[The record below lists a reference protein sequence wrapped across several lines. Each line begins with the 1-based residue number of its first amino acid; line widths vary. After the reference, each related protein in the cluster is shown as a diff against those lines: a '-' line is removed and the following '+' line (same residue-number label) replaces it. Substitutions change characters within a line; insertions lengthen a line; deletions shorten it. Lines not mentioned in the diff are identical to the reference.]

1 MNHSRNR
8 IFKLLIAGLSLG
20 IAACNTPGSSE
31 VVNYN
36 PLDDFEPLDPAS
48 IFATPEPR
56 PETSNYSTEQLSRGR
71 YLVGLLGC
79 GSCHT
84 DGALVGDP
92 DPNRLL
98 AGSRTGIAYTNP
110 LQNANPGVV
119 YPANLTPDLET
130 GLGSWTMDRLVTMI
144 RVGTT
149 EHSASSLP
157 VMPWPAYASITYEDA
172 LSIAAYLKS
181 LPPVR
186 HDVPANVNR
195 GQRATAPY
203 VHFGVYQSRGQR

>member
-1 MNHSRNR
+1 MLPACR
-8 IFKLLIAGLSLG
+8 LLCTVLLLPLL
-20 IAACNTPGSSE
+20 AACNSPARPIDAPPEG
-31 VVNYN
+31 YN
-36 PLDDFEPLDPAS
+36 PLNDFAELDPAT
-48 IFATPEPR
+48 IFATPEPDPSR
-56 PETSNYSTEQLSRGR
+56 SSYSTEQLSRGR

-84 DGALVGDP
+84 DGALVGNP

-98 AGSRTGIAYTNP
+98 AGSGTGIAYTSP
-110 LQNANPGVV
+110 FRDGNPGVV

-130 GLGSWTMDRLVTMI
+130 GLGTWTMEQLVTMI

-157 VMPWPAYASITYEDA
+157 VMPWPAYASITYDDA

-186 HDVPANVNR
+186 HQVPANVRR
-195 GQRATAPY
+195 GEPATAPY
-203 VHFGVYQSRGQR
+203 VHFGVYQRLE

>member
-1 MNHSRNR
+1 MLEIDKSL
-8 IFKLLIAGLSLG
+8 KSIAVGVIMLTV
-20 IAACNTPGSSE
+20 AACQVATEEAPQAW
-31 VVNYN
+31 N
-36 PLDDFEPLDPAS
+36 PLDDFEVLDPAS
-48 IFATPEPR
+48 IFATPEPS
-56 PETSNYSTEQLSRGR
+56 PENSAYSTEQLSRGR

-92 DPNRLL
+92 DPGRLL
-98 AGSRTGIAYTNP
+98 AGSSTGIAYTNP
-110 LQNANPGVV
+110 LQDSNPGVV

-130 GLGSWTMDRLVTMI
+130 GLGSWTMERLITMI

-157 VMPWPAYASITYEDA
+157 VMPWPAYASITREDA

-186 HDVPANVNR
+186 HAVPANVNR
-195 GQRATAPY
+195 GQPAPAPY
-203 VHFGVYQSRGQR
+203 VHFGVYQSRPR